1 MIKSMI
7 FLILAFLSVQVSADM
22 SRISAAGN
30 PPAEDMSQTT
40 KGN

>member
-7 FLILAFLSVQVSADM
+7 FLVLAFLSVQVSADM
-22 SRISAAGN
+22 SRISNEAKN
-30 PPAEDMSQTT
+30 PAEDMSQTT